1 MAMHYELKSYFFSAG
16 IILLSV
22 LDDDES
28 ATRDVFTILYNLR
41 IGLYTLH
48 SCGSMVLVNSEG
60 HFKAIVVGDRNG
72 EFWCC
77 LAGKRED
84 CSSVAEGYLRHTL
97 KLVAGGFP
105 IYPDIDSIFFLCVDI
120 GAEKQG

>member
-1 MAMHYELKSYFFSAG
+1 MHYALKSYFVSAG
-16 IILLSV
+16 IILLSIF
-22 LDDDES
+22 DDDKS

-60 HFKAIVVGDRNG
+60 HFKIIVVGDWDG
-72 EFWCC
+72 EFWGR
-77 LAGKRED
+77 LAGKREN

-97 KLVAGGFP
+97 KLVASGCP
-105 IYPDIDSIFFLCVDI
+105 IYPDKDSIVSLCVDI
-120 GAEKQG
+120 GAEK